1 MPGGCILT
9 AMDAMPEH
17 AVLARLR
24 QGLAENLATPDG
36 RLPAER
42 DLATRFGVN
51 RGEIRKALAVL
62 ELEGS
67 LRRHVGRGT
76 FVTRSP
82 TSRRS
87 PDLADIAD
95 TTSPPEAMQA
105 RAILEPEL
113 ARLAALQA
121 TAAQIA
127 ELRRLAE
134 AMRAVTDWA
143 QYEALDYRFHELIA
157 EAAGNRLLMEVERLV
172 NGVRRAVVWGHLTLR
187 PLGPSPD
194 YHSFDEHDAIVAAI
208 ARRDRASA
216 ADAMRRHLDST
227 ARALAG

>member
-1 MPGGCILT
+1 MDGIGQTAAPG
-9 AMDAMPEH
+9 

-24 QGLAENLATPDG
+24 DGLEATGLAEGG

-42 DLATRFGVN
+42 DLAVRFGVN

-62 ELEGS
+62 ELEG
-67 LRRHVGRGT
+67 RVQRHVGRGT
-76 FVTRSP
+76 FVARGGRPATA
-82 TSRRS
+82 
-87 PDLADIAD
+87 LAAIAE

-105 RAILEPEL
+105 RTILEPEL

-121 TAAQIA
+121 NAAQIA
-127 ELRRLAE
+127 ELRRLAA
-134 AMRAVTDWA
+134 AMRGVADWA
-143 QYEALDYRFHELIA
+143 SYEALDYRFHELIA

-187 PLGPSPD
+187 PVGPSAD

-208 ARRDRASA
+208 AARDRPGA
-216 ADAMRRHLDST
+216 AEAMRRHLDST
-227 ARALAG
+227 AQALTG

>member
-1 MPGGCILT
+1 MNAT
-9 AMDAMPEH
+9 PENP
-17 AVLARLR
+17 VLSRLR
-24 QGLAENLATPDG
+24 QGLAEGLVATDG

-42 DLATRFGVN
+42 DLATRLGVN

-76 FVTRSP
+76 FATRAAP
-82 TSRRS
+82 RRGA
-87 PDLADIAD
+87 DLAEIAD

-127 ELRRLAE
+127 ELRRLAG
-134 AMRAVTDWA
+134 AMRGVADWA
-143 QYEALDYRFHELIA
+143 TYEALDYRFHELIA

-172 NGVRRAVVWGHLTLR
+172 NGVRRAVVWGHLALR
-187 PLGPSPD
+187 PIGPSPD

-208 ARRDRASA
+208 ARRDRAGA
-216 ADAMRRHLDST
+216 AEAMRRHLDST
-227 ARALAG
+227 AGALTG

>member
-1 MPGGCILT
+1 MNISS
-9 AMDAMPEH
+9 DH
-17 AVLARLR
+17 AVLSQLR
-24 QGLAENLATPDG
+24 QGLAEGLAAADG

-42 DLATRFGVN
+42 DLAERLGVN

-76 FVTRSP
+76 FVTRTP
-82 TSRRS
+82 PRRGL
-87 PDLADIAD
+87 PDVAEVAN

-127 ELRRLAE
+127 ELRRLAV
-134 AMRAVTDWA
+134 AMRGVADWA
-143 QYEALDYRFHELIA
+143 SYEALDYRFHELIA

-172 NGVRRAVVWGHLTLR
+172 NGVRRAVVWGHLALR
-187 PLGPSPD
+187 PIGPSPD

-208 ARRDRASA
+208 ARRDRPGA
-216 ADAMRRHLDST
+216 AEAMRRHLDST
-227 ARALAG
+227 AQALAG